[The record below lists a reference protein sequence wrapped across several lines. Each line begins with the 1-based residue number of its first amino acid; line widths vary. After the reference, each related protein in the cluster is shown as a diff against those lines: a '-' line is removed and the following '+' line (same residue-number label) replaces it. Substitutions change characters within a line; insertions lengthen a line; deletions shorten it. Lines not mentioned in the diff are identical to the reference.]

1 VALNINVYQNLL
13 YNTYTEKF
21 DKFVGELLEKK
32 IPISITVGNWDIM
45 CNHRVTETW
54 LAKLPFFGGCNGA
67 QGCEAR
73 EFDDR
78 EWSYSRHGKFKDW
91 GLLKYEVVE
100 EAGHIIGLQTPKV
113 AYEKLK
119 NLAEVYQTFEQ

>member
-1 VALNINVYQNLL
+1 VALNTDVYQNLL
-13 YNTYTEKF
+13 YNTFTEKF

-54 LAKLPFFGGCNGA
+54 LAKLPFFNGCNGA

-73 EFDDR
+73 EFDHR
-78 EWSYSRHGKFKDW
+78 EWSYGTHGKFKDW
-91 GLLKYEVVE
+91 GL
-100 EAGHIIGLQTPKV
+100 
-113 AYEKLK
+113 
-119 NLAEVYQTFEQ
+119 